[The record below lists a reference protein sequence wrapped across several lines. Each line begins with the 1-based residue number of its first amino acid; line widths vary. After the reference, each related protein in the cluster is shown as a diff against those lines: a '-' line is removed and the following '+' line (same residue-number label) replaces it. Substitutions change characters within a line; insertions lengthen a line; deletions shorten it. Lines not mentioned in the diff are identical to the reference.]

1 MAMISARPR
10 PRTSSE
16 ALRALSLPG
25 LDEVPGDPRDCRAW
39 KSVYLGRDGRILL
52 SPLLLGGP
60 GTPPGY
66 AACLR
71 RLRLLLRREGF
82 PAGFLDPKKDRLR
95 AGRFRR
101 L

>member
-1 MAMISARPR
+1 MARIRARPR

-16 ALRALSLPG
+16 ALRALSLAD
-25 LDEVPGDPRDCRAW
+25 LDTAPGDPRDCRVW
-39 KSVYLGRDGRILL
+39 ESVHLGRDGRILL
-52 SPLLLGGP
+52 SPRRLGGN

-82 PAGFLDPKKDRLR
+82 PAGFLGTKKDRLR
-95 AGRFRR
+95 AGKYRR